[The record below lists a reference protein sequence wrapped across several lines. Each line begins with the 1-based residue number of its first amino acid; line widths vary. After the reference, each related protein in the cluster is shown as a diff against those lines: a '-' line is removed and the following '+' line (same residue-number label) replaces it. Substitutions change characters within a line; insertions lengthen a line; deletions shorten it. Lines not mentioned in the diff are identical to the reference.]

1 MDGLSGIISN
11 NTTKDLGNN
20 IGQAIL
26 DFGEKAVDKGKDFV
40 KNKVIEPVKKNI
52 VEPVKEYGEVV
63 RDTVDDVK
71 NYGLGGAFVKEA
83 KEGNYGEGTKKVVE
97 KLDNIGNLNGL
108 ATGMG
113 KEETPEEKAK
123 REESTKRHES
133 TQSKNI
139 DSLKKETDK
148 IESDSV
154 KESLSSEQERVKS
167 VEDLLKSYVNDRFDS
182 PIYNELPKTV
192 RQAYKA
198 GRFGSPMKEE
208 VRKAYLE
215 EHSKPIEKRIDKEL
229 RDAFVLSQ
237 SPKFDKLSDEEKQKV
252 AEKVSA
258 YENKKA
264 ELETKRAEID
274 AEYAKEKERTKDA
287 RQARDWY
294 ILDAIGTG
302 MRNVGNTLRG
312 GSGDE
317 QSAWN
322 KLQGSRMEGAQK
334 RYNEL
339 LNAKA
344 DAVIEAAKHKQGFD
358 QKNQEAF
365 RDLYNNKRLQPLL
378 NQIDVDTQ
386 VQLIDLM
393 KDKADAINFDSF
405 INALA
410 IQLASDPK
418 GTVSSFLNAGKDLYN
433 VTK

>member
-11 NTTKDLGNN
+11 NTTKDLGKN
-20 IGQAIL
+20 IGQATL
-26 DFGEKAVDKGKDFV
+26 DFGEKVVDKGK
-40 KNKVIEPVKKNI
+40 KAVKKTKEFVEDKI
-52 VEPVKEYGEVV
+52 VEPVKNYGEVV
-63 RDTVDDVK
+63 KDTIDDVK
-71 NYGLGGAFVKEA
+71 NYGIGGAIVKEA
-83 KEGNYGEGTKKVVE
+83 KEGNYGEGAKKVVE
-97 KLDNIGNLNGL
+97 GIDNIGLKGL

-123 REESTKRHES
+123 REESTKRHED
-133 TQSKNI
+133 TQTKNI
-139 DSLKKETDK
+139 DSLKKETDN
-148 IESDSV
+148 IESYSV

-167 VEDLLKSYVNDRFDS
+167 VEELLKSYVNDRFDGPVYS
-182 PIYNELPKTV
+182 EMPKTI

-198 GRFGSPMKEE
+198 NYFGSPMKEE

-237 SPKFDKLSDEEKQKV
+237 SSKFDKLSDEEKQKV

-294 ILDAIGTG
+294 ILNAIGTG
-302 MRNVGNTLRG
+302 MRNVGSTLRG
-312 GSGDE
+312 GNGDE

-339 LNAKA
+339 LDAKA
-344 DAVIEAAKHKQGFD
+344 DAVIQAAKHKQGFD

-418 GTVSSFLNAGKDLYN
+418 GTVSSFFNAGKDFYN
-433 VTK
+433 ATK